1 MAKCAYCDNETELY
15 DGGSPIC
22 MKCAET
28 KRKLPAPEQELP
40 RILLQEVLETTA
52 RAGTASDAFNAIM
65 SDIPSG
71 IPYPDSTRRIHEA
84 SRELSTARNQ
94 MMTAHSR
101 LNDFLIRGITPNDLK
116 RASGVRR

>member
-1 MAKCAYCDNETELY
+1 MAKCAYCENETKLY
-15 DGGSPIC
+15 EGGSPIC
-22 MKCAET
+22 IKCAET
-28 KRKLPAPEQELP
+28 KRKLPAHEQELP

-71 IPYPDSTRRIHEA
+71 IPYPDSTLRIHEA
-84 SRELSTARNQ
+84 SRELSAARKE

-101 LNDFLIRGITPNDLK
+101 LNDFLSRGIIPNDLK
-116 RASGVRR
+116 RAGGVRR

>member
-1 MAKCAYCDNETELY
+1 MARCACCENETELY

-22 MKCAET
+22 IKCAEA
-28 KRKLPAPEQELP
+28 KRKLPTREQELS

-52 RAGTASDAFNAIM
+52 RAGTASDALNAIM

-71 IPYPDSTRRIHEA
+71 IPYPDSTLRIREA
-84 SRELSTARNQ
+84 SRELSTARKQ

-101 LNDFLIRGITPNDLK
+101 LDDVLSRGRIPNDLK
-116 RASGVRR
+116 RPSGARR